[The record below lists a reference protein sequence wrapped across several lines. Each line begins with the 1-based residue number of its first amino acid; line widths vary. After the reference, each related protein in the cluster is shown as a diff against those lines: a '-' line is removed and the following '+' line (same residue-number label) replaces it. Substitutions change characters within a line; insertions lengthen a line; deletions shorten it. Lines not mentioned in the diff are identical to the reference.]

1 MRTKALYIAAA
12 LLCVA
17 ACSKSSGNG
26 TTGANTTGTGGSD
39 AGPGNGYGSN
49 PSDPAPTAPNTV
61 NANPSLDFNPA
72 SLTVAV
78 GSTVSFVFGSVA
90 HTVSF
95 VTAGSPASIPA
106 TSNATVTRTFPTAG
120 SYSYYC
126 QIHTYMQGTIVVQ

>member
-1 MRTKALYIAAA
+1 MRMRALYLAVAI
-12 LLCVA
+12 LCAA
-17 ACSKSSGNG
+17 ACSKSGGNG
-26 TTGANTTGTGGSD
+26 TTAANTNGTGGSD
-39 AGPGNGYGSN
+39 TPTGTGYGPATN
-49 PSDPAPTAPNTV
+49 DPAPTAPNTV

-78 GSTVSFVFGSVA
+78 GSTVSFVFGSVQ

-126 QIHTYMQGTIVVQ
+126 QIHPYMQGTIIVQ